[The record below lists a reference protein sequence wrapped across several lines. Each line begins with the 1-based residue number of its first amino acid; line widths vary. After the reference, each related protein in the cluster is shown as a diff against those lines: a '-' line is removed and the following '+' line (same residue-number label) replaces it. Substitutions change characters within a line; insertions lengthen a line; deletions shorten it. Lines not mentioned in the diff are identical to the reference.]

1 MNNLPWIEKYRPTK
15 LIDIVSHKEIINLL
29 INLKNQNKIPN
40 IIFYGPPGTGK
51 TSTIHA
57 YANEIYGSI
66 YKTMILELNC
76 SDDRGINMVREQIK
90 NFSSTSFQIS
100 KLLIEN
106 NNNNNNTIKLIILDE
121 ADALTYDAQYALRR
135 VLELYSNTT
144 RFCFICN
151 YITRLIPALQSR
163 CLLFRFSPIKLSDH
177 FDKLTLIESNEK
189 INITDEAK
197 YKIIEISEG
206 DMRKSLNLLQTL
218 YMTYNN
224 KLIDINIVY
233 KTIGYPTT
241 EERKILYNIFKEK
254 ELKKIYNILKEIQ
267 TKYYLSNNDII
278 KEITEYYSL
287 EYINELNKKK
297 YNVKIQNKLLDLFDN
312 LANIE
317 VNLVNQINNNINL
330 IAISSIINL
339 FNNN

>member
-1 MNNLPWIEKYRPTK
+1 MNNLPWIEKYRPNK

-51 TSTIHA
+51 TSTIHS

-100 KLLIEN
+100 KLLIE

-287 EYINELNKKK
+287 EYMNELNKKK

>member
-1 MNNLPWIEKYRPTK
+1 MDNLPWIEKYRPNK
-15 LIDIVSHKEIINLL
+15 LIDIISHKEIIDLL

-51 TSTIHA
+51 TSTIHS
-57 YANEIYGSI
+57 YANEIYGDI

-100 KLLIEN
+100 KLLTDN
-106 NNNNNNTIKLIILDE
+106 NNINTIKLIILDE

-163 CLLFRFSPIKLSDH
+163 CLLFRFSPIRLSDH
-177 FDKLTLIESNEK
+177 FDKLTSIEINEK

-197 YKIIEISEG
+197 YKIIDISEG

-218 YMTYNN
+218 YMSYNN
-224 KLIDINIVY
+224 ELININTIY
-233 KTIGYPTT
+233 KAIGYPTI
-241 EERKILYNIFKEK
+241 EEKKILLDIFKEK
-254 ELKKIYNILKEIQ
+254 ELKKIYNILYEIQ
-267 TKYYLSNNDII
+267 SKYNLSNNDII
-278 KEITEYYSL
+278 KEITEYYNT

-297 YNVKIQNKLLDLFDN
+297 YNITIQNKLIDLFDK

-317 VNLVNQINNNINL
+317 VNLVNNVNNVNNNINL
-330 IAISSIINL
+330 MAISSVIYI
-339 FNNN
+339 FNN

>member
-100 KLLIEN
+100 KLLIE